1 MRPLSSIAV
10 LSLLASTWLVWA
22 QNASLDSRSSDDPT
36 FSVGTRLVVLPVSVL
51 DKGGKLVTDLQQ
63 KSFKVFEN
71 GVEQPIKIFRR
82 EDVPISLGIIIDNSG
97 SMREKRQ
104 KVEAASLDLVRA
116 SNPQDEVFIV
126 NFNDD
131 AFLDVPMTSDVKKME
146 EGVARIDSRGGTA
159 MRDAIDMSISY
170 LKKHGKHRKKV
181 LLVITDGNDNAS
193 NISLEKLVNRAQ
205 QNEVLVY
212 SIGLLNEEE
221 RREARLAK
229 RALDAISNDSGG
241 LAFYPKSPTEVE
253 ALAQQVA
260 REIRNQY
267 TIAYSPTVQ
276 EMDGSFRQIKVMVN
290 GPGHPVVRTRTGYF
304 ATPDTSPKKA
314 LSHSIKR
321 YSAYAQQL
329 LPVTQAAYRDVVHT
343 IPPVRACRW

>member
-1 MRPLSSIAV
+1 MLRLSRVGGLISLV
-10 LSLLASTWLVWA
+10 SLSFVWA
-22 QNASLDSRSSDDPT
+22 QTPPPQPATPEEPT

-51 DKGGKLVTDLQQ
+51 DKSGKLVTDLKQNA
-63 KSFKVFEN
+63 FKVFEN

-104 KVEAASLDLVRA
+104 RVEAASLDLVRA

-131 AFLDVPMTSDVKKME
+131 PYLDVPFTNDIKKME
-146 EGVARIDSRGGTA
+146 EGIARIDSRGGTA
-159 MRDAIDMSISY
+159 MRDAISESMDYMR
-170 LKKHGKHRKKV
+170 KEGKRQKKV

-193 NISLEKLVNRAQ
+193 NVSLEKLVSRAQ
-205 QNEVLVY
+205 QNEILVY

-229 RALDAISNDSGG
+229 RALDAISHDSGG
-241 LAFYPKSPTEVE
+241 LAFYPKGASDVDEI
-253 ALAQQVA
+253 ALQVA
-260 REIRNQY
+260 HEIRNQY

-276 EMDGSFRQIKVMVN
+276 EMDGSFRQIKVTVN
-290 GPGHPVVRTRTGYF
+290 GPGHPLVRTRTGYY
-304 ATPDTSPKKA
+304 ATPDSGPKKA
-314 LSHSIKR
+314 LNSSTKETL
-321 YSAYAQQL
+321 SKA
-329 LPVTQAAYRDVVHT
+329 P
-343 IPPVRACRW
+343 